1 MPDSMYSDLLL
12 LRDINFFPHL
22 DPNWPNLPSAND
34 ERLECPHAKLIDDC
48 LSCLFGNRMGH
59 DPGMC
64 DLGCPRI
71 VVTAVSGGHLNTSH
85 FEFPLQ
91 VILLHMATWRPLK
104 VRVTNYCIVS
114 VSTYSHPGLALLGC
128 FVDVP

>member
-12 LRDINFFPHL
+12 LRDINFFPYL
-22 DPNWPNLPSAND
+22 EPNRPIGNLPSAND
-34 ERLECPHAKLIDDC
+34 ERFECPHAKLIDDC

-59 DPGMC
+59 GPGMC
-64 DLGCPRI
+64 DMGCPRT

-91 VILLHMATWRPLK
+91 DILLHMAIWRPQT

-114 VSTYSHPGLALLGC
+114 ISAYSHSGFAGLFC
-128 FVDVP
+128 